1 LPALELDILAIP
13 AYFDINDIARNKD
26 AQMAI
31 IRFESRQDP
40 NALSWEDVAEMGLD
54 AVPPEHKNEIAL
66 DDDEALV
73 MGETGLAIITL
84 GQDGTVIQ
92 SRPYGPRS
100 PATLLPF
107 RTKR

>member
-1 LPALELDILAIP
+1 MP
-13 AYFDINDIARNKD
+13 AYFDIKDIVGVEEV
-26 AQMAI
+26 QMAI
-31 IRFESRQDP
+31 IRLESRQDA
-40 NALSWEDVAEMGLD
+40 NTLSWEDVAEMGLD
-54 AVPPEHKNEIAL
+54 AVPPEHKDEIAL

-73 MGETGLAIITL
+73 MGEAGLAIITL
-84 GQDGTVIQ
+84 AQDGTVIR